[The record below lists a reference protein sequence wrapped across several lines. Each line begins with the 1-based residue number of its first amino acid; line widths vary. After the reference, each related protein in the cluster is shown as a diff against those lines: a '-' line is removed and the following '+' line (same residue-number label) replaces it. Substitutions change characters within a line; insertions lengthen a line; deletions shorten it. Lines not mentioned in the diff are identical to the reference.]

1 MGRLACRLM
10 RRQEFTGMLC
20 LLLTAVIWGFAFV
33 SQVSSM
39 EAVSP
44 LFFNAARF
52 TLGACSLVPVILLM
66 RRGGKDSADV
76 SNSAHSA
83 GSPGERRSRRKRT
96 VITGML
102 CGTLLFAA
110 GTLQQYGILWGRS
123 AGRAGFITAL
133 YIVLVPLFGLFL
145 HRRVT
150 ALTGVSVIIALIG
163 FYLLCV
169 ADGFDTI
176 NKGDLTVF
184 LGSVM
189 FAAHILV
196 IDTLGAKVEPIRLSF
211 VQFVTTAALSWAGAA
226 LEGSIDWSGAA
237 TSWVAILYA
246 GIASVGVAY
255 TLQTVG
261 QRQVPPTRSA
271 VILSLES
278 LFSAVGGA
286 LLLGETMTAR
296 GYAGCALIFLG
307 TLLAQMPAKVP
318 DMLRRPDTRTMR

>member
-1 MGRLACRLM
+1 
-10 RRQEFTGMLC
+10 MLC
-20 LLLTAVIWGFAFV
+20 LLLTAIIWGFSFV

-39 EAVSP
+39 DAVSP
-44 LFFNAARF
+44 LFFNATRF
-52 TLGACSLVPVILLM
+52 TLGACSLVPVIALM
-66 RRGGKDSADV
+66 RRGEGADTADRADSPA
-76 SNSAHSA
+76 
-83 GSPGERRSRRKRT
+83 ERRSRRQRT
-96 VITGML
+96 VATGML
-102 CGTLLFAA
+102 CGVLLFAA

-150 ALTGVSVIIALIG
+150 ALTGVSVIIALVG

-169 ADGFDTI
+169 ADGFDAI

-184 LGSVM
+184 LGAVM
-189 FAAHILV
+189 FAAHILA
-196 IDTLGAKVEPIRLSF
+196 IDTLGAKVEPIRMSF
-211 VQFVTTAALSWAGAA
+211 VQFATTAALSWAGAA
-226 LEGSIDWSGAA
+226 IEGSVDWTGAA
-237 TSWVAILYA
+237 SSWVAILYA

-255 TLQTVG
+255 TLQAVG

-278 LFSAVGGA
+278 LFSAAGGA

-307 TLLAQMPAKVP
+307 TILAQLPAKVP
-318 DMLRRPDTRTMR
+318 DALRRPDRRTMR